1 MANAEIRK
9 LIKSS
14 SLYQYEVAEKIGVTE
29 CTLIR
34 WLRKELPESKKQSVL
49 QAIKELQKRGNN
61 GNAENEND

>member
-14 SLYQYEVAEKIGVTE
+14 RLYQYEVAEKIGVTE